1 MTLEKFVSELEK
13 GGYYNIDI
21 IPVENYTGMF
31 KVYFDNYHHSKCF
44 KYLCDAKKFSEDM
57 NNTKAAYYINICH
70 NGKFTPYFEYFL
82 DNGLAYYVIYS

>member
-1 MTLEKFVSELEK
+1 MTLEKFISKLEK

-44 KYLCDAKKFSEDM
+44 KYLCDAEKF
-57 NNTKAAYYINICH
+57 
-70 NGKFTPYFEYFL
+70 
-82 DNGLAYYVIYS
+82 